1 MFPKVIHTPGN
12 RQNVEYPFLPGLRTA
27 LFSFIIEK
35 KGKRGLAVVEDHME
49 ALIELLQKTIEQKDG
64 QIEELRGTI
73 MQLQATIANL
83 NETIEEFRRKFFG
96 SSSEK
101 TTGRMIRHRKRQ
113 RPENSGPQ
121 PYPGTQT
128 QVQEGGPLCQF
139 AGQGSPLSP
148 AGRRP
153 ALP

>member
-1 MFPKVIHTPGN
+1 
-12 RQNVEYPFLPGLRTA
+12 
-27 LFSFIIEK
+27 
-35 KGKRGLAVVEDHME
+35 ME
-49 ALIELLQKTIEQKDG
+49 ALIELLQKTIEQKGG

-113 RPENSGPQ
+113 RPEKQRSAAIPGNADPSPGGRTFMPICRSGKSAVPSRKKTGSALIALHRWK
-121 PYPGTQT
+121 PWP
-128 QVQEGGPLCQF
+128 GPLSAKNCGLLPQRWN
-139 AGQGSPLSP
+139 GSATCRTTKMSP
-148 AGRRP
+148 QAWRR
-153 ALP
+153 